1 MKIVQTNVF
10 VLISFI
16 LLSVQAKSQVKDS
29 LLITQLGAQSLN
41 MVYGDADSAKLLI
54 DQAMELSKASEHDG
68 LLGLTYNYLGIYY
81 DVIGDNDSAFM
92 AYHKAVEYAK
102 RQKNKKTMAATYNNI
117 GLLHWN
123 LNQLTDASENFFEAA
138 KIYESIGD
146 EKGLANAY
154 SNIALI
160 FEDQQRPD
168 DALAYARKSL
178 TIRTKIKDSLNIGR
192 SYANIGIF
200 ISQKGHHD
208 SGVYY
213 NNLALPYFQ
222 SVGNSYGIS
231 LCLHNKGTDFHLLN
245 ETDSALV
252 YAKKALDLRLQL
264 GNKKYIAAS
273 YALLGSIYKT
283 RREFPQSDIAYK
295 SAAAIYEKYNVQG
308 ELWRVYGKLAFVNEA
323 MGDKD
328 EALAYLKARVSIT
341 DTLHSEDKIAKL
353 YEIEE
358 KYESEKTKREL
369 AETNGK
375 LAVKKQQSQFL
386 VFIIV
391 LGVLMT
397 LIIGYLVLQRMR
409 KNREAKEKEL
419 LLQKLEISRELH
431 DNIGSQLTY
440 LNVKLEQLKGD
451 NIVDNL
457 PAVKHFAKNTITDLR
472 SAIWGLS
479 KDITVKDFEMKIASE
494 VQKAQSEN
502 LTVELDFTSNFNGKL
517 NSITAVNALRICQ
530 EALQNAVKHAEAS
543 QIDIVVS
550 VEEFSLVATITDN
563 GKGIDGT
570 NSGFGMRSMEQ
581 RADKMGAIL
590 TIETGAQGTM
600 VKLEK

>member
-1 MKIVQTNVF
+1 VN
-10 VLISFI
+10 
-16 LLSVQAKSQVKDS
+16 
-29 LLITQLGAQSLN
+29 
-41 MVYGDADSAKLLI
+41 
-54 DQAMELSKASEHDG
+54 
-68 LLGLTYNYLGIYY
+68 
-81 DVIGDNDSAFM
+81 
-92 AYHKAVEYAK
+92 YAK
-102 RQKNKKTMAATYNNI
+102 RQKNQKTLAATYNNI

-123 LNQLTDASENFFEAA
+123 LNQLTSASHNFFEAA
-138 KIYESIGD
+138 NIYETIGD
-146 EKGLANAY
+146 KKGLANAY

-160 FEDQQRPD
+160 FEDQQRPN

-200 ISQKGHHD
+200 ISQKGDHN
-208 SGVYY
+208 SGIYY

-222 SVGNSYGIS
+222 SAGNSYGIS
-231 LCLHNKGTDFHLLN
+231 LCLHNMGTDFHLLN
-245 ETDSALV
+245 ATDSALV
-252 YAKKALDLRLQL
+252 YAKKALQLRLEL

-273 YALLGSIYKT
+273 YGLLGSIHKT
-283 RREFPQSDIAYK
+283 RKEYKNSDAAYR
-295 SAAAIYEKYNVQG
+295 SAAAIYKQYNVQG
-308 ELWRVYGKLAFVNEA
+308 ELWKTYDRLAFVNEK
-323 MGDKD
+323 MGERDS
-328 EALAYLKARVSIT
+328 ALKFLKARVSIT

-369 AETNGK
+369 AESNSK

-386 VFIIV
+386 IFLIA
-391 LGVLMT
+391 LGVFMAS
-397 LIIGYLVLQRMR
+397 IIGYLLFHRMR
-409 KNREAKEKEL
+409 INREAKEKEL

-451 NIVDNL
+451 NFTQSL
-457 PAVKHFAKNTITDLR
+457 PDVKQFAKNTITDLR

-502 LTVELDFTSNFNGKL
+502 LKVTLYFSSSYDGKL

-543 QIDIVVS
+543 AIDIS
-550 VEEFSLVATITDN
+550 VDIREYALHATIVDN
-563 GKGIDGT
+563 GKGMNGKG
-570 NSGFGMRSMEQ
+570 SGFGMRSMEQ
-581 RADKMGAIL
+581 RAGKMGATL
-590 TIETGAQGTM
+590 TIESGKTGTS

>member
-1 MKIVQTNVF
+1 M
-10 VLISFI
+10 
-16 LLSVQAKSQVKDS
+16 
-29 LLITQLGAQSLN
+29 
-41 MVYGDADSAKLLI
+41 MVCW
-54 DQAMELSKASEHDG
+54 
-68 LLGLTYNYLGIYY
+68 
-81 DVIGDNDSAFM
+81 
-92 AYHKAVEYAK
+92 AYHKAVDYAK

-178 TIRTKIKDSLNIGR
+178 NIRTKIRDSLNIGR

-200 ISQKGHHD
+200 ISQKGDHD
-208 SGVYY
+208 SGIYY

-231 LCLHNKGTDFHLLN
+231 LCLHNMGTDFHLLN
-245 ETDSALV
+245 ATDSALV
-252 YAKKALDLRLQL
+252 YARKALDLRLEL

-273 YALLGSIYKT
+273 YSLLGSIYRT
-283 RREFPQSDIAYK
+283 RKDYEQSDKAYRE
-295 SAAAIYEKYNVQG
+295 AGAIYERYNVQG
-308 ELWRVYGKLAFVNEA
+308 ELWKTYNRLAFVNEK
-323 MGDKD
+323 MGERDS
-328 EALAYLKARVSIT
+328 ALKFLKARVSIT
-341 DTLHSEDKIAKL
+341 DTLHSEAKIAKL

-386 VFIIV
+386 IFIIV
-391 LGVLMT
+391 LGILLA
-397 LIIGYLVLQRMR
+397 LIIGYLVLQRMA

-440 LNVKLEQLKGD
+440 LNVKLEQLKGE

-457 PAVKHFAKNTITDLR
+457 PEVKHFAKNTITDLR

-494 VQKAQSEN
+494 VQKAQSKN
-502 LTVELDFTSNFNGKL
+502 LQVVLDFTSSYHGKL

-543 QIDIVVS
+543 LINIVIS
-550 VEEFSLVATITDN
+550 IGEFNLVATITDN
-563 GKGIDGT
+563 GKGIDGSK
-570 NSGFGMRSMEQ
+570 SGFGRRSMEQ
-581 RADKMGAIL
+581 RAEKMGATLSI
-590 TIETGAQGTM
+590 TTGKNGTS
-600 VKLEK
+600 VRLDK